1 MHIYLLIE
9 FQITIDS
16 YSMVFLSH
24 VIMDN
29 L

>member
-9 FQITIDS
+9 FEMTIDS
-16 YSMVFLSH
+16 YFMMFLSD

>member
-9 FQITIDS
+9 FQMTIDS
-16 YSMVFLSH
+16 YSMMFPSD